1 MRPPPICML
10 NPIIVV
16 GTFLA
21 SVKLTEWSGQYLVL
35 TYFFNSSKAVL
46 DLVQSSTELNW
57 TLHSPGFASA
67 DKFDKHPLHV
77 STQHSQLHLPS
88 APNSRRITAS
98 RYNIFVVTR
107 LNVSMSQCL
116 NDWSASITS
125 RLTIVSMSY
134 DHAVTYDE
142 NNKLVGTFNLR
153 ILCCARWHH
162 SESYTKYQNS
172 TSLTIMSPLW

>member
-107 LNVSMSQCL
+107 PTSQCLNVSMSQWLISIHHLTSHNCVHVL
-116 NDWSASITS
+116 WPCSDLWWEQQAS
-125 RLTIVSMSY
+125 R
-134 DHAVTYDE
+134 H
-142 NNKLVGTFNLR
+142 F
-153 ILCCARWHH
+153 
-162 SESYTKYQNS
+162 Q
-172 TSLTIMSPLW
+172 P